1 MRLTVKKALLA
12 TFDLMIV
19 LVTNKFDHEI
29 KTQKNIISHL
39 QSHEQ
44 FVSHKCNHEIN
55 SFFFNVQVANNWG

>member
-1 MRLTVKKALLA
+1 MRLTVKKAILA

-29 KTQKNIISHL
+29 KTQKNIISDL

-55 SFFFNVQVANNWG
+55 SFYEQVANNWG